1 MSGPANIIIRDVEAQ
16 LINLGFKVVSLRSS
30 HSQEERSKY
39 LHDFNHD
46 PDVQVLLFNT
56 KLGSQSL
63 NLYIGGHRIIGCEM
77 PVNMGTW
84 LQVVGRVC
92 RVGQRFEQVI
102 YLLWVSDSYD
112 QILLHKLCRKFVSTF
127 AGEGGTIKDGHDITE
142 NAEEVFRKFFGLR
155 YSPYADEWGDSNYVS
170 KYKWIKKHE
179 KDKLAEEEVREAEDD
194 GTDMVTPA
202 KKSRPQSFVPSSST
216 SKIGISR
223 TQAVGQYRTN
233 IARDVVEGKLAVPVR
248 QG

>member
-1 MSGPANIIIRDVEAQ
+1 M
-16 LINLGFKVVSLRSS
+16 VSLRSS

-46 PDVQVLLFNT
+46 PEVQVLLFNT

-63 NLYIGGHRIIGCEM
+63 NLHIGGHRIVGCEM

-92 RVGQRFEQVI
+92 RVGQNFEQVI
-102 YLLWVSDSYD
+102 YLLWVCDSYD

-127 AGEGGTIKDGHDITE
+127 AGEGGVIQDGHDITE
-142 NAEEVFRKFFGLR
+142 NAEEVFRKFFGLQ
-155 YSPYADEWGDSNYVS
+155 YSPYDHEWGDSNYAS
-170 KYKWIKKHE
+170 KYKWIEKRE
-179 KDKLAEEEVREAEDD
+179 KDELAEEEVREVEDD

-202 KKSRPQSFVPSSST
+202 KQSRPKPFVPSSTT
-216 SKIGISR
+216 SKIGMSR
-223 TQAVGQYRTN
+223 TRTLGQYGTN
-233 IARDVVEGKLAVPVR
+233 VPRDIIDGKLAVPVR
-248 QG
+248 